1 MRIFYISL
9 CLLMII
15 VSSCAPSPGV
25 VATAMA
31 QTEVSLS
38 FTTPQ
43 LPTATITSTSEPPTY
58 TPTEI
63 QKPVPTITNTP
74 DFQVIKSDPKIYLCD
89 TQDFPNEGNYYIP
102 APKAIFTYRDSN
114 GKEQTFY
121 QEYINHFSNDIL
133 TIAQQSNS
141 SHIVQSYMADTGRV
155 DGWSIEYKKGNTS
168 FAGPYTVLCDVESF
182 KTSEGAF
189 LAVQKYN
196 QAETSELV
204 GWEYDE
210 VQHPSLGSADVFLKN
225 EDLKKKDL
233 ANHVA
238 IQFSYR
244 NYLVTI
250 SAQDKTQKEITFD
263 ILYQVGLKIL
273 KKLENAPLNAPE
285 D

>member
-1 MRIFYISL
+1 MRNFYIFL

-31 QTEVSLS
+31 QTQASLS

-43 LPTATITSTSEPPTY
+43 LPTATFTITSEPPTS

-74 DFQVIKSDPKIYLCD
+74 DFLVIKSDPYIYLCD
-89 TQDFPNEGNYYIP
+89 TQDFPNEGDYYIP

-114 GKEQTFY
+114 GKKQTFY
-121 QEYINHFSNDIL
+121 QEYINHISNDIL
-133 TIAQQSNS
+133 TMDRESNS

-155 DGWSIEYKKGNTS
+155 DGWSIEFKKGNNS
-168 FAGPYTVLCDVESF
+168 FVGPYTVLCGVESF
-182 KTSEGAF
+182 KTSEGSF

-210 VQHPSLGSADVFLKN
+210 GPHPSLGSADVFLKN
-225 EDLKKKDL
+225 EDLEKKDL

-250 SAQDKTQKEITFD
+250 TALDKTQKEITFD

-273 KKLENAPLNAPE
+273 KNLENAHLSAPE